1 MIAFVT
7 EDAFY
12 VRSVLSRPLV
22 IVMLGLAS
30 LGATAQDSA
39 SITGV
44 VTDPSGALI
53 PKATVTLHPQ
63 TGPDRTVQTTSDGR
77 YILPV
82 RPGTQVTLTVQA
94 VGFNPLT
101 TGLLSSNGK
110 PIHLDLKL
118 TVQVEAQQI
127 DVASDAA
134 DSTDPNRNGDAIILK
149 GDAIDQ
155 LPLDSAELLQQ
166 LTALAGSP
174 TPDVYLN
181 GFSGGNLPPRDTIRE
196 IRINQNPYSAQNDTN
211 PVNGRIDIFT
221 KPGTGSLHGSV
232 YIRGNDSLFNSL
244 NPFVSQEPAYHD
256 VYYAGTLSGPITQR
270 ASFFLSGTQE
280 TEQSNAIID
289 AQTLDTNLNQVAFS
303 NAIPAPTT
311 TYGLA
316 ARLDT
321 SLGSKN
327 TLIARYTLDSTQQ
340 VNGGVGQFSLASQG
354 YSNTTTAQT
363 LQVSNSQVLSRSIVN
378 DTRFQ
383 YVRSRV
389 HQDPV
394 STAPSIVVEGAFTGG
409 GNNEGA
415 YHDNQDRFELQN
427 YVSQAAGKHFLNYGG
442 RIRSTR
448 DANDSSSN
456 YNGTYTF
463 SSLASYQANQQGLAR
478 GETPAQI
485 AALGGGPSQLS
496 YTIGNPNVVVSVADA
511 GLFFQDDWR
520 LRPNLTLSGGL
531 RFETQ
536 DAIHDHADWAPRL
549 GAAWSLFPGKDK
561 QPRYTLRAGAGVFY
575 RRFTSGYLLQAI
587 RQNGITEQE
596 YVINSPYL
604 AQQPAL
610 GSTIFTIS
618 PDYHAPYFVN
628 TTVSLER
635 RLGSHGSITASCY
648 HNRGSH
654 TQLTRNIN
662 APLPGTYTPAD
673 PTSGIHPLGGTQNI
687 YEYDSAGLYR
697 DTRLNINSNL
707 QFKQHFFLYGFYQ
720 YRISNTDDDGGN
732 FPSNQYNIG
741 ADYGPVPNSPRHQVN
756 LSAGGNLPFGFSAFA
771 FLRAASGLPFNITLD
786 YDLNGDAQFN
796 DRPTFATDLTR
807 PSVVLTRYGAF
818 DTQPMV
824 GQHTIPYDF
833 AQGPALF
840 TVNLTVRRIFNFG
853 PSRTPAT
860 GNSNAPHQESK
871 SHRYSLELSADANNL
886 LNHVNLAIP
895 VGTLGSP
902 LFGHSTALANGFS
915 NTANRIIVVQ
925 TFLRF

>member
-1 MIAFVT
+1 MTFFVT
-7 EDAFY
+7 DDPSRA
-12 VRSVLSRPLV
+12 RHVLARPLSLF
-22 IVMLGLAS
+22 MLALA
-30 LGATAQDSA
+30 LHGAAAQDAA
-39 SITGV
+39 SVTGV
-44 VTDPSGALI
+44 ITDPSGALI
-53 PKATVTLHPQ
+53 PRATVVLHPQ
-63 TGPDRTVQTTSDGR
+63 NGPDRTVQTTRDGR
-77 YILPV
+77 YSFPLE
-82 RPGTQVTLTVQA
+82 PGVQATLTVQA
-94 VGFNPLT
+94 KGFTPLT
-101 TGLLSSNGK
+101 TDLVSIGK

-118 TVQVEAQQI
+118 AVQVEAQEVE
-127 DVASDAA
+127 VAADTG
-134 DSTDPNRNGDAIILK
+134 DSTDPNRNGDAILLK
-149 GDAIDQ
+149 GEAIDQ
-155 LPLDSAELLQQ
+155 LPQDPTELQQQ

-174 TPDVYLN
+174 SPDFYLN
-181 GFSGGNLPPRDTIRE
+181 GFSNGTLPPRDTIRE

-211 PVNGRIDIFT
+211 PTNGRIEIFT

-232 YIRGNDSLFNSL
+232 YVRGNDSLFNSL

-256 VYYAGTLSGPITQR
+256 VYYAGTLSGPIDR
-270 ASFFLSGTQE
+270 HASFFLSGTQE

-289 AQTLDTNLNQVAFS
+289 AQTLDANLNQISFTA
-303 NAIPAPTT
+303 ALPAPTT
-311 TYGLA
+311 TYNFTS
-316 ARLDT
+316 RVDT
-321 SLGSKN
+321 SLGPKN
-327 TLIARYTLDSTQQ
+327 TLIARYTLDHTQEI
-340 VNGGVGQFSLASQG
+340 NGGVGQFALASQG
-354 YSNTTTAQT
+354 YANDTTAQT
-363 LQVSNSQVLSRSIVN
+363 LQLSNSQILSASILN
-378 DTRFQ
+378 ETRFQ

-409 GNNEGA
+409 GNNSGA

-427 YVSQAAGKHFLNYGG
+427 YVSEAAGEHFLNYGG
-442 RIRSTR
+442 RLRSTR
-448 DANDSSSN
+448 DANSSSAN

-463 SSLASYQANQQGLAR
+463 SSLASYQLNQQGLAR

-485 AALGGGPSQLS
+485 AASGGGPSQLS
-496 YTIGNPNVVVSVADA
+496 YATGNPNVAVSVLDA

-536 DAIHDHADWAPRL
+536 DAIHDHADWGPRL
-549 GAAWSLFPGKDK
+549 GAAWSVFPGKDK
-561 QPRYTLRAGAGVFY
+561 QPHYTLRAGAGVFY
-575 RRFTSGYLLQAI
+575 HRFTSGYLLQAI

-610 GSTIFTIS
+610 GSTIFS
-618 PDYHAPYFVN
+618 VAPDYHAPYFVN
-628 TTVSLER
+628 TTLSLER
-635 RLGSHGSITASCY
+635 RLGSHGSITTSLN

-662 APLPGTYTPAD
+662 APLPGTYNSAD
-673 PTSGIHPLGGTQNI
+673 PTSGVRPLGGTQNV

-707 QFKQHFFLYGFYQ
+707 QFKRHLYVYGFYQ
-720 YRISNTDDDGGN
+720 YRVSNTDDDGGN
-732 FPSNQYNIG
+732 FASNQYDLR

-756 LSAGGNLPFGFSAFA
+756 LSAGGDLPFGFSAFT

-807 PSVVLTRYGAF
+807 PCVVFTRYGAF
-818 DTQPMV
+818 DTQPIP
-824 GQHTIPYDF
+824 GQRTVPYDF

-840 TVNLTVRRIFNFG
+840 TMTLTVRRTFNFG
-853 PSRTPAT
+853 PARISGSGPSSASRQDP
-860 GNSNAPHQESK
+860 K
-871 SHRYSLELSADANNL
+871 SHRYYLEISADANNL
-886 LNHVNLAIP
+886 LNHVNLATP

-915 NTANRIIVVQ
+915 NTANRIVVIQ
-925 TFLRF
+925 TYFHF